1 MRSSR
6 GLPVAGFTGSLE
18 TRFEDAAPQGR
29 GRVRA
34 KTGTLTGVSALAGVA
49 TDLDGNPMV
58 FVLMADRVAL
68 EDTLDA
74 REALDA
80 LAAAPR
86 RLPLRRAE
94 HPARVSRRGYGRS
107 MTNNPAPAMVDWDL
121 AVSFGSRVAGEG
133 PVVTREE
140 AAAAVAELRAGADR
154 STGLVREFTGLV
166 AEERTAPVVVV
177 DRPGWIQANADSFA
191 TILGPVIEQLAA
203 KKRPPTGLA
212 LTVGAK
218 VTGAEVGGLLGFLA
232 GKVLGQFD
240 PFFGATGRLLLVAP
254 NIVHVERELN
264 ALPQDFRLWV
274 CLHEET
280 HRVQFTA
287 VPWMRDHLFGEMQR
301 IAETIEPQRLL
312 DDGFKR
318 VTEALKG
325 GGGSL
330 IDVIGTPEQKE
341 IVDRVTGVM
350 SLLEGHADVVMD
362 GVGPTVIPSVA
373 EIRRSFDQ
381 RRKGVGALDR
391 ILRRLL
397 GLDAKM
403 AQYRNG
409 AAFVRGGRRQG
420 GHARVQRRLGPP
432 GEPPLEGGDRGPGG
446 LGVPGPVTRSLRR

>member
-1 MRSSR
+1 
-6 GLPVAGFTGSLE
+6 
-18 TRFEDAAPQGR
+18 
-29 GRVRA
+29 
-34 KTGTLTGVSALAGVA
+34 
-49 TDLDGNPMV
+49 
-58 FVLMADRVAL
+58 
-68 EDTLDA
+68 
-74 REALDA
+74 
-80 LAAAPR
+80 
-86 RLPLRRAE
+86 
-94 HPARVSRRGYGRS
+94 

-133 PVVTREE
+133 PVVTRDE

-240 PFFGATGRLLLVAP
+240 PFFGDTGRLLLVAP

-330 IDVIGTPEQKE
+330 IDAIGTPEQKE

-362 GVGPTVIPSVA
+362 GVGPTVIPSVS

-409 AAFVRGGRRQG
+409 AAFVRGVVGKVGMHEFNAVWDRPENLPSK
-420 GHARVQRRLGPP
+420 AEIADPAAWVSRVL
-432 GEPPLEGGDRGPGG
+432 
-446 LGVPGPVTRSLRR
+446 

>member
-1 MRSSR
+1 
-6 GLPVAGFTGSLE
+6 
-18 TRFEDAAPQGR
+18 
-29 GRVRA
+29 
-34 KTGTLTGVSALAGVA
+34 
-49 TDLDGNPMV
+49 
-58 FVLMADRVAL
+58 
-68 EDTLDA
+68 
-74 REALDA
+74 
-80 LAAAPR
+80 
-86 RLPLRRAE
+86 
-94 HPARVSRRGYGRS
+94 

-133 PVVTREE
+133 PVVTRDE

-154 STGLVREFTGLV
+154 STGVVREFTGLV

-330 IDVIGTPEQKE
+330 IDAIGTPEQKE

-362 GVGPTVIPSVA
+362 GVGPTVIPSVS

-381 RRKGVGALDR
+381 RRKGAGSLDR
-391 ILRRLL
+391 MVRRLL
-397 GLDAKM
+397 GLEAKM
-403 AQYRNG
+403 AQYRDG
-409 AAFVRGGRRQG
+409 AVFVRAAVDKVGMEGFNAVWAG
-420 GHARVQRRLGPP
+420 PENLPSKAEIADPAAWVSRVL
-432 GEPPLEGGDRGPGG
+432 
-446 LGVPGPVTRSLRR
+446 